1 MDPQLTRLYQ
11 DELAHLRELGREF
24 AREHPKIAGRLGLEA
39 LEVADP
45 YVERL
50 LEGFAFMTARVR
62 LKLDAEQPRLI
73 AQMLDGL
80 YPNFLAPVPSM
91 LVARLVVDPTDP
103 NLGQGYRIPRGS
115 AIHSTLPRGQ
125 DTLCEFRTAH
135 ELTLWPLTITQVQY
149 FSQAADLS
157 LTRWPPARAA
167 RGGLRIRLRAGE
179 GFAMHQLALD
189 RLAFHIAAPDDVAL
203 RLHELVLG
211 ACIGTLAGTPAA
223 ASPAMDMGARWR
235 DAGSVQPLGFD
246 DEQALLPESLRSF
259 SGHRLLQEVATLP
272 HRLLFFEITQLRERL
287 ALVKG
292 QEAELVILFGRGDP
306 SLEALVDEGCLAL
319 NCTPAINLFPKR
331 LDRVALGGGSWEY
344 HAVADRTRPMDHELH
359 SVLSVVGHGTSADG
373 ELGVLPFEP
382 LYHWRHDSVAGAQG
396 FYTLRREPRR
406 PSERQRQQGARVPSY
421 LGEEVFISLVDP
433 GHGPFREPLRQLSV
447 QALVTNRD
455 LPALL
460 PRGATG
466 GDKAWRLDAPGPVQ
480 TVQVLRGP
488 TRPLSRQP
496 SGEVGWQLLAHL
508 TRNHVS
514 LEEGDAAAEANA
526 AALRELLRLHG
537 PTGDPAWG
545 QQADGVRS
553 LHARRV
559 VRRLPF
565 PGPLS
570 FGSGIELELELDEQA
585 FQGASAFLLA
595 SALEPWLA
603 RHCSINSFTQLSLR
617 TPQRGVV
624 MRWPPRMG
632 TGALV

>member
-11 DELAHLRELGREF
+11 DELAHLREMGREF
-24 AREHPKIAGRLGLEA
+24 AREHPKIAARLGLEA

-50 LEGFAFMTARVR
+50 LEGFAFMAARVR
-62 LKLDAEQPRLI
+62 LKLDAEHPRLI

-91 LVARLVVDPTDP
+91 LVARLLVDPTDP
-103 NLGQGYRIPRGS
+103 NLAQGYRVPRGS

-135 ELTLWPLTITQVQY
+135 DVTLWPLTITQVQY
-149 FSQAADLS
+149 FSQAGDLG
-157 LTRWPPARAA
+157 LTRSPQTRAA
-167 RGGLRIRLRAGE
+167 RGGLRIRLRAGD
-179 GFAMHQLALD
+179 GLSLHQLALD
-189 RLAFHIAAPDDVAL
+189 RLTLHIAAPDDVAL
-203 RLHELVLG
+203 RLHELVMG
-211 ACIGTLAGTPAA
+211 ACIGTLAGAPAA
-223 ASPAMDMGARWR
+223 IGPAPDMAQRWR
-235 DAGSVQPLGFD
+235 DGASVQPLGFD
-246 DEQALLPESLRSF
+246 DDQALLPESLRSF
-259 SGHRLLQEVATLP
+259 SGHRLLQEVAALP
-272 HRLLFFEITQLRERL
+272 QRLLFFEVNQLRERL
-287 ALVKG
+287 ATVQG
-292 QEAELVILFGRGDP
+292 PEAELVLLFGRGDP
-306 SLEALVDEGCLAL
+306 HLEALVDDSSLAL
-319 NCTPAINLFPKR
+319 HCTPAINLFPKR
-331 LDRVALGGGSWEY
+331 LDRVVLGAGAWEY
-344 HAVADRTRPMDHELH
+344 HAVADRTRPMDYELH
-359 SVLSVVGHGTSADG
+359 SVVSVVGHGTSADG
-373 ELGVLPFEP
+373 ELGVLPFQP

-396 FYTLRREPRR
+396 YYTLRREHRR
-406 PSERQRQQGARVPSY
+406 PSDRQRQQGARVPSY

-460 PRGATG
+460 PKGATG
-466 GDKAWRLDAPGPVQ
+466 GDRAWRLDAPGPVQ
-480 TVQVLRGP
+480 AVQVLKGP
-488 TRPLSRQP
+488 TRPQSRLP
-496 SGEVGWQLLAHL
+496 SGDLGWQLLAQL

-514 LEEGDAAAEANA
+514 LEEGEAAAEANA

-537 PTGDPAWG
+537 PEGDPAWLH
-545 QQADGVRS
+545 QADGVRS
-553 LHARRV
+553 LRARRV

-570 FGSGIELELELDEQA
+570 FGSGVELDMELDEQA

-603 RHCSINSFTQLSLR
+603 RHASINSFTQLTLR
-617 TPQRGVV
+617 TAQRGVV

-632 TGALV
+632 GRALA